1 MMRRIVASSLKFRRL
16 VVALAA
22 GLIVFGVVQLRHVP
36 VDQLPE
42 FGPTM
47 VEVRTEALGL
57 SATEVEQLITVPL
70 EQDLLNGV
78 AFVDEIHSES
88 LPGLSSVVMIFEPGT
103 PLLDARQV
111 VQEKVAEAAV
121 ALPGVSAPPQML
133 QPYSST
139 SRVLTVRLASD
150 TLTPIA
156 ISELAKWNIAPRLL
170 GVQGV
175 ANVSIWGFR
184 DRQLQVLVDP
194 ERLRDA
200 DVTRLSVVRTTG
212 NSLWVSPLTFLEAS
226 TPGTAGF
233 IDTPNQ
239 RIGIRHE
246 PPIRTADD
254 LAQVPVEDDEGNAV
268 IVDGAPVQLGDVT
281 DLVEDHQPLIGDA
294 IFANGE
300 TGLMLV
306 VEKFPDANTGEVTDG
321 VEEALDSLRPGLS
334 GLEVD
339 TALFRPADYVDTSA
353 RNVAVALAIGGLLLI
368 AGLALLLFEWRSI
381 VIAAAAIIS
390 SFAAAGAILILRDV
404 TLNVMIIAGLVMA
417 LGIVIDDAVNDV
429 REIASRLKGGGEDG
443 AGASLPAWRSVLEAS
458 VAVRSSLLFGTFVA
472 VAAVVPGFFLDRQA
486 GAFLPPIL
494 ISYLAVIGVSMLVA
508 LVVTPSLGLMLLPG
522 RSEMRESPV
531 LRWFRGRHG
540 SLLTRGVRRPRWA
553 YAAIGVA
560 LVIGVAMFPFLDRSA
575 NVRLRETDLLI
586 RWDAAPGT
594 SLPAMNGLTAD
605 VVDRLAALEGVEQ
618 VGAHVGRAIHSDQI
632 VNINSGEIWLTLDDS
647 ADHDAAVASIEQV
660 LATYPDLS
668 HRVTTY
674 AEQRITDVLEG
685 RDRDVVVR
693 VYGADRA
700 TLETKADEIRGALS
714 GIEGIER
721 TQVEVAPTEP
731 TIEVEVDLLRAQQF
745 GVKPGDVR
753 RASAILLSGLA
764 VGNLFEEQ
772 KVFDVVVW
780 GTPDIRRSVEDVEQL
795 LIDTPTGERVR
806 LHEVA
811 DVRVVENPAVIR
823 HEAVSNYIDVSAD
836 IAGGDTDGVL
846 EDVRSAVAA
855 VEFPLEHHAEIRGAA
870 VNVVDS
876 GATVLAVSLTAALA
890 IFLLLQAAFTSWR
903 LAILVLS
910 TLPIALVGG
919 LVAAAIG
926 GGTIGLGAFAG
937 LLAVLG
943 MTARSG
949 IQMVRHYQHLELEE
963 GETFGDELVL
973 RGTEERLQQSVV
985 PVIVTILALV
995 PIIVAGDVA
1004 GLEIARPMAVVMIG
1018 GFLTS
1023 ALLTLFVLPPLYRMH
1038 GFVTER
1044 DTVAEDLVVLPEPE
1058 LDVEPVA
1065 GS

>member
-200 DVTRLSVVRTTG
+200 DVTLQSVVRTTG

-381 VIAAAAIIS
+381 VIAP
-390 SFAAAGAILILRDV
+390 
-404 TLNVMIIAGLVMA
+404 
-417 LGIVIDDAVNDV
+417 
-429 REIASRLKGGGEDG
+429 
-443 AGASLPAWRSVLEAS
+443 ASLV
-458 VAVRSSLLFGTFVA
+458 
-472 VAAVVPGFFLDRQA
+472 
-486 GAFLPPIL
+486 
-494 ISYLAVIGVSMLVA
+494 
-508 LVVTPSLGLMLLPG
+508 
-522 RSEMRESPV
+522 
-531 LRWFRGRHG
+531 
-540 SLLTRGVRRPRWA
+540 
-553 YAAIGVA
+553 
-560 LVIGVAMFPFLDRSA
+560 
-575 NVRLRETDLLI
+575 
-586 RWDAAPGT
+586 
-594 SLPAMNGLTAD
+594 
-605 VVDRLAALEGVEQ
+605 
-618 VGAHVGRAIHSDQI
+618 
-632 VNINSGEIWLTLDDS
+632 
-647 ADHDAAVASIEQV
+647 
-660 LATYPDLS
+660 
-668 HRVTTY
+668 
-674 AEQRITDVLEG
+674 
-685 RDRDVVVR
+685 
-693 VYGADRA
+693 
-700 TLETKADEIRGALS
+700 
-714 GIEGIER
+714 
-721 TQVEVAPTEP
+721 
-731 TIEVEVDLLRAQQF
+731 
-745 GVKPGDVR
+745 
-753 RASAILLSGLA
+753 
-764 VGNLFEEQ
+764 
-772 KVFDVVVW
+772 
-780 GTPDIRRSVEDVEQL
+780 
-795 LIDTPTGERVR
+795 
-806 LHEVA
+806 
-811 DVRVVENPAVIR
+811 
-823 HEAVSNYIDVSAD
+823 
-836 IAGGDTDGVL
+836 
-846 EDVRSAVAA
+846 
-855 VEFPLEHHAEIRGAA
+855 
-870 VNVVDS
+870 
-876 GATVLAVSLTAALA
+876 
-890 IFLLLQAAFTSWR
+890 
-903 LAILVLS
+903 
-910 TLPIALVGG
+910 
-919 LVAAAIG
+919 
-926 GGTIGLGAFAG
+926 
-937 LLAVLG
+937 
-943 MTARSG
+943 
-949 IQMVRHYQHLELEE
+949 
-963 GETFGDELVL
+963 
-973 RGTEERLQQSVV
+973 
-985 PVIVTILALV
+985 
-995 PIIVAGDVA
+995 
-1004 GLEIARPMAVVMIG
+1004 
-1018 GFLTS
+1018 
-1023 ALLTLFVLPPLYRMH
+1023 
-1038 GFVTER
+1038 
-1044 DTVAEDLVVLPEPE
+1044 
-1058 LDVEPVA
+1058 
-1065 GS
+1065 

>member
-22 GLIVFGVVQLRHVP
+22 GLVVFGVVQLRHVP

-57 SATEVEQLITVPL
+57 SASEVEQLITVPL

-121 ALPGVSAPPQML
+121 ALPGVSAPPQMM

-139 SRVLTVRLASD
+139 SRVLTIRLASD
-150 TLTPIA
+150 SLSPIR
-156 ISELAKWNIAPRLL
+156 ISELAKWRIAPRLL

-200 DVTRLSVVRTTG
+200 DLTLQQVVRTTG

-226 TPGTAGF
+226 SPGTAGF

-239 RIGIRHE
+239 RFGIRHE
-246 PPIRTADD
+246 LPIKTADD
-254 LAQVPVEDDEGNAV
+254 LAQIPIEDDEGNAV
-268 IVDGAPVQLGDVT
+268 IVDGATVQLGDVT
-281 DLVEDHQPLIGDA
+281 DLVENHQPLIGDA

-300 TGLMLV
+300 AGLMLV

-339 TALFRPADYVDTSA
+339 TSLFRPADYVETSS

-381 VIAAAAIIS
+381 VIATAAIVS
-390 SFAAAGAILILRDV
+390 SLAAAGAILILRDV
-404 TLNVMIIAGLVMA
+404 TLNVMIIAGLAMA

-429 REIASRLKGGGEDG
+429 RQIASRLKGGGEDA
-443 AGASLPAWRSVLEAS
+443 AGASVPAWRSVLDAS

-494 ISYLAVIGVSMLVA
+494 ISYLVVIGVSMLVA

-522 RSEMRESPV
+522 RSDPRESPV
-531 LRWFRGRHG
+531 LRWFRDRHG
-540 SLLTRGVRRPRWA
+540 LLLTRAVRRPRWA

-560 LVIGVAMFPFLDRSA
+560 LIIGVATFPFLERST
-575 NVRLRETDLLI
+575 NVQLRGSDLVV
-586 RWDAAPGT
+586 RWEAAPGT
-594 SLPAMNGLTAD
+594 SLPAMSALTAD
-605 VVDRLAALEGVEQ
+605 VVDRLGALEGVEQ

-632 VNINSGEIWLTLDDS
+632 VNVNKGEIWLTLDDS
-647 ADHDAAVASIEQV
+647 ADHDASVASIEQV

-674 AEQRITDVLEG
+674 TEQRITDVLEG

-693 VYGADRA
+693 VYGANRA
-700 TLETKADEIRGALS
+700 TLEAKADEVRGALS
-714 GIEGIER
+714 GIEGLDR
-721 TQVEVAPTEP
+721 PLVETAPTEP

-811 DVRVVENPAVIR
+811 DVSVVENPTVIR

-870 VNVVDS
+870 VNVVHS
-876 GATVLAVSLTAALA
+876 GATVLAVALTAALA

-903 LAILVLS
+903 LAILVLA
-910 TLPIALVGG
+910 TIPIALVGG
-919 LVAAAIG
+919 LVAAGVG

-973 RGTEERLQQSVV
+973 RGTVERLQPTVV
-985 PVIVTILALV
+985 PAIVTILALV

-1004 GLEIARPMAVVMIG
+1004 GLEIARPMAIVMIG

-1044 DTVAEDLVVLPEPE
+1044 DT
-1058 LDVEPVA
+1058 
-1065 GS
+1065 

>member
-22 GLIVFGVVQLRHVP
+22 GLVVFGVVQLRHVP

-78 AFVDEIHSES
+78 AFVEEIHSES

-139 SRVLTVRLASD
+139 SRVLTIRLASD
-150 TLTPIA
+150 SLAPIK
-156 ISELAKWNIAPRLL
+156 ISELAKWKIAPRLL

-194 ERLRDA
+194 ERLGEA
-200 DVTRLSVVRTTG
+200 DLTLQSIVRTTG

-239 RIGIRHE
+239 RIGIRFE
-246 PPIRTADD
+246 PPITTADD
-254 LAQVPVEDDEGNAV
+254 LAQIPIEDDEGNAV
-268 IVDGAPVQLGDVT
+268 IVDGAPVLLGDVT

-334 GLEVD
+334 GLEID
-339 TALFRPADYVDTSA
+339 TTLFRPADYVETSA
-353 RNVAVALAIGGLLLI
+353 RNVAVVLAIGGLLLI

-381 VIAAAAIIS
+381 VIAAAAIVS
-390 SFAAAGAILILRDV
+390 SLAAAGAILILRDV

-429 REIASRLKGGGEDG
+429 RLIASRFKGGGEDG
-443 AGASLPAWRSVLEAS
+443 AGASVPAWRSVLEAS

-472 VAAVVPGFFLDRQA
+472 IAAVVPGFFLDRQA

-522 RSEMRESPV
+522 RTESRESPV
-531 LRWFRGRHG
+531 LRWFRDRHG
-540 SLLTRGVRRPRWA
+540 SLLTRAVRRPRWA
-553 YAAIGVA
+553 YAAIAMA
-560 LVIGVAMFPFLDRSA
+560 LVIGVAMFPFLDRSS
-575 NVRLRETDLLI
+575 NVRLRESDLLI
-586 RWDAAPGT
+586 RWEADPGT
-594 SLPAMNGLTAD
+594 SLPAMNALTTD
-605 VVDRLAALEGVEQ
+605 VVDRLGALEGVEQ

-647 ADHDAAVASIEQV
+647 TDHDASVASIEQI
-660 LATYPDLS
+660 LDTYPDLS

-693 VYGADRA
+693 VYGANLA
-700 TLETKADEIRGALS
+700 TLEAKAEEIRGALS
-714 GIEGIER
+714 GIEGVER
-721 TQVEVAPTEP
+721 PEVEVAPTEP
-731 TIEVEVDLLRAQQF
+731 TIEVEVDLLRAQEF

-795 LIDTPTGERVR
+795 LIDTPTGGRVR

-836 IAGGDTDGVL
+836 IAGGDADGVL
-846 EDVRSAVAA
+846 QSVRSAVAA

-876 GATVLAVSLTAALA
+876 GATVLAVALTAALA

-903 LAILVLS
+903 LAILVLA

-919 LVAAAIG
+919 LVAAGIG

-943 MTARSG
+943 MAARSG
-949 IQMVRHYQHLELEE
+949 IQMVRHYQHLELEK

-973 RGTEERLQQSVV
+973 RGTEERLQPTVV
-985 PVIVTILALV
+985 PAIVTSLALIPV
-995 PIIVAGDVA
+995 IVAGDVA
-1004 GLEIARPMAVVMIG
+1004 GLEIARPMAIVMIG

-1058 LDVEPVA
+1058 LDIEPVA

>member
-22 GLIVFGVVQLRHVP
+22 GLVVFGVVQLRHVP

-139 SRVLTVRLASD
+139 SRVLTIRLASD
-150 TLTPIA
+150 SLSPIK
-156 ISELAKWNIAPRLL
+156 ISELAKWKIAPRLL

-200 DVTRLSVVRTTG
+200 DVTLQSVVRTTG

-246 PPIRTADD
+246 PPIKTADD
-254 LAQVPVEDDEGNAV
+254 LAQVPIEDDEGNAV

-294 IFANGE
+294 VFGNGE

-321 VEEALDSLRPGLS
+321 VEEALDALQPGLS

-429 REIASRLKGGGEDG
+429 REIASRLKGGGGDG

-522 RSEMRESPV
+522 RSEMRESPA

-540 SLLTRGVRRPRWA
+540 SLLTRAVRRPRWA

-647 ADHDAAVASIEQV
+647 ADHDASVASIEQV

-764 VGNLFEEQ
+764 VGNLFEDQ
-772 KVFDVVVW
+772 MVFDVVVW

-836 IAGGDTDGVL
+836 IAGGDTDAVL

-876 GATVLAVSLTAALA
+876 GATVLAVALTAALA

-903 LAILVLS
+903 LAVLVLA

-919 LVAAAIG
+919 LVAVGIG

-963 GETFGDELVL
+963 GEKFGDELVL

-1004 GLEIARPMAVVMIG
+1004 GLEIARPMAIVMIG

-1044 DTVAEDLVVLPEPE
+1044 DTVADDLVVLPEPAF
-1058 LDVEPVA
+1058 DIEPVA

>member
-22 GLIVFGVVQLRHVP
+22 GMVVFGVVQLRHVP

-78 AFVDEIHSES
+78 AFVEEIHSES

-139 SRVLTVRLASD
+139 SRVLAVRLASD
-150 TLTPIA
+150 SLSPIE

-200 DVTRLSVVRTTG
+200 DLTLQQVVRTTG

-239 RIGIRHE
+239 RFGIRHE
-246 PPIRTADD
+246 LPIRTADD
-254 LAQVPVEDDEGNAV
+254 LAEIPIEDDEGNAV
-268 IVDGAPVQLGDVT
+268 IVDGATVRLGDVT

-294 IFANGE
+294 IFANDE
-300 TGLMLV
+300 AGLMLV

-334 GLEVD
+334 GLEID
-339 TALFRPADYVDTSA
+339 TSLFRPADYVETSA

-368 AGLALLLFEWRSI
+368 AALALLLFEWRSI

-390 SFAAAGAILILRDV
+390 SFAAAAAILILRDV

-429 REIASRLKGGGEDG
+429 RQIASRIRGDGEDG
-443 AGASLPAWRSVLEAS
+443 AGASVPAWRSVLEAS

-494 ISYLAVIGVSMLVA
+494 ISYLAVIGVSMVVA
-508 LVVTPSLGLMLLPG
+508 LVVTSSLGLMLLPG
-522 RSEMRESPV
+522 RSDPRESPV
-531 LRWFRGRHG
+531 LHWFRDRQG
-540 SLLTRGVRRPRWA
+540 SLLTRAVRRPRWA
-553 YAAIGVA
+553 YAAIAVALIIGVA
-560 LVIGVAMFPFLDRSA
+560 LFPFLDRSS
-575 NVRLRETDLLI
+575 NVRLRESDLLI

-605 VVDRLAALEGVEQ
+605 VVDRLGALEGVEQ

-632 VNINSGEIWLTLDDS
+632 VNINSGEIWVTLDDS
-647 ADHDAAVASIEQV
+647 TDHDASVASIEKI

-700 TLETKADEIRGALS
+700 TLEAKAEEIRGALM

-721 TQVEVAPTEP
+721 PQVEVAPTEP

-795 LIDTPTGERVR
+795 LIDTPTGGRVR

-811 DVRVVENPAVIR
+811 NVSVVENPTVIR
-823 HEAVSNYIDVSAD
+823 HEAVSNYLDVSAD
-836 IAGGDTDGVL
+836 IAGGDADGVL

-870 VNVVDS
+870 VSGVDS
-876 GATVLAVSLTAALA
+876 GATVLAVALTAALA

-903 LAILVLS
+903 LAVLVLA

-919 LVAAAIG
+919 LVAAAIA

-943 MTARSG
+943 MTARGG
-949 IQMVRHYQHLELEE
+949 IQMVRHYQHLELEQ

-973 RGTEERLQQSVV
+973 RGTGDRLQQSVV
-985 PVIVTILALV
+985 PAIVTILALV

-1004 GLEIARPMAVVMIG
+1004 GLEIARPMAIVMVG

-1023 ALLTLFVLPPLYRMH
+1023 AVLTLFVLPPLYRMH

-1058 LDVEPVA
+1058 FDIEPVA